1 MIYMYSITNEFAVAV
16 IKNSIDALFY
26 EVEGGCLKL
35 VRLDALP
42 VPGCYNK
49 AAGFLQRSLFD
60 VNLSLAQKQLFTAL
74 LTLLKTCSTVIL
86 HTIYSY
92 FHVFPYIWW
101 QQ

>member
-1 MIYMYSITNEFAVAV
+1 MIYLITNEFDVAV
-16 IKNSIDALFY
+16 IKKSIAALFY
-26 EVEGGCLKL
+26 GVEGGCLKL

-42 VPGCYNK
+42 VPGCYSK
-49 AAGFLQRSLFD
+49 TAGFFGSLFD
-60 VNLSLAQKQLFTAL
+60 VNLSLAQKQLFTTL

-86 HTIYSY
+86 HAIYSY